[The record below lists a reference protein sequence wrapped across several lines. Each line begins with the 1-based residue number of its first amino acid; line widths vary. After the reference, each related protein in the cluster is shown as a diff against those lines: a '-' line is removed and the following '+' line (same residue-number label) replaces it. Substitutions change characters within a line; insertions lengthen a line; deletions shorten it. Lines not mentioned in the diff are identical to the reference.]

1 VTVAASAVVRVS
13 VRLVTT
19 ADRSPTPAPMTG
31 LSHVQLLV
39 SDLPASAAWYSAAFG
54 LEPYVEDPDNGYI
67 ALRHRAA
74 KIVIVLTS
82 APHGVSVD
90 GLPTGRLDH
99 IAFAVADEDA
109 LRMWAGHLTSIG
121 IAHEGVV
128 LELGKPSLQLRDPD
142 GIAIELV
149 AHASL
154 TR

>member
-1 VTVAASAVVRVS
+1 VTAAASVVDRS
-13 VRLVTT
+13 NVRPVTT
-19 ADRSPTPAPMTG
+19 HEGSPGAAPMTG

-39 SDLPASAAWYSAAFG
+39 SDLSASAAWYTATFG
-54 LEPYVEDPDNGYI
+54 LEPYVEDRDNGYI

-82 APHGVSVD
+82 ASHGASVD

-109 LRMWAGHLTSIG
+109 LRKWAGHLTSIG

-128 LELGKPSLQLRDPD
+128 LEQGKPSLQLRDPD

-149 AHASL
+149 APSSL

>member
-1 VTVAASAVVRVS
+1 
-13 VRLVTT
+13 
-19 ADRSPTPAPMTG
+19 MTG

-39 SDLPASAAWYSAAFG
+39 SDLSASAAWYSDTLG
-54 LEPYVEDPDNGYI
+54 LEPYVEDVDNGYI

-82 APHGVSVD
+82 AAPHAESD
-90 GLPTGRLDH
+90 AGLATGRLDH

-109 LRMWAGHLTSIG
+109 LRRWADHLTSIG
-121 IAHEGVV
+121 IAHQGV
-128 LELGKPSLQLRDPD
+128 LFELGKPSLQLRDPD

-149 AHASL
+149 APASL

>member
-1 VTVAASAVVRVS
+1 MA
-13 VRLVTT
+13 T
-19 ADRSPTPAPMTG
+19 ADGSPNSAPLTG

-39 SDLPASAAWYSAAFG
+39 SDLSASAAWYSATFG
-54 LEPYVEDPDNGYI
+54 LEPYVEDDDNGYI

-82 APHGVSVD
+82 APHAASVA

-109 LRMWAGHLTSIG
+109 LRGWADHLTAIG
-121 IAHEGVV
+121 IAHQGV
-128 LELGKPSLQLRDPD
+128 LFELGKPSLQLRDPD

-149 AHASL
+149 ASASL
-154 TR
+154 TP